1 MWLNLDF
8 KFKIIFTGN
17 FKTHVPW
24 FFWYEGSGAN
34 VNFCSFSDNFLL
46 LPGLLSFRIIF
57 FFSSFWDST
66 CVLIWVCFPFS
77 VWPSWVINHLTL
89 QKSCELNCWGRASF
103 FGHHCLDLRLKFKD
117 FCAWLQGILL
127 LFIWLSCLTFPHSI
141 LPELLLIRQWLELG
155 LLTFKLLIPLT
166 FCLGSWENP

>member
-1 MWLNLDF
+1 MFLGFFGMRGPVPML
-8 KFKIIFTGN
+8 IF
-17 FKTHVPW
+17 VPFQVTS
-24 FFWYEGSGAN
+24 FFFQDYYLSGL
-34 VNFCSFSDNFLL
+34 F
-46 LPGLLSFRIIF
+46 F